1 VTPSIRILI
10 ADDHPLM
17 RQGLH
22 EVCAGVIG
30 FVVVAE
36 ACNGA
41 EAVAL
46 RRTTQ
51 PDVILMDLAMPT
63 MDGAEAIRRILRE
76 APASRIIVIT
86 MFAEDSYLLAAAR
99 AGARAYLRKT
109 VEPEEL
115 IATIRAV
122 HRGEFLIDPI
132 VAARVMSEIY
142 QRARDDSRSEA
153 LSEQEIEVL
162 RLLARGLDNREIA
175 AGLGVTAH
183 AVSNRLRSI
192 YQKLRLTNRTQAAL
206 YALRRGWATLDEP
219 DP

>member
-1 VTPSIRILI
+1 MTPSIRILI

-17 RQGLH
+17 REGLRD
-22 EVCAGVIG
+22 VCAAAAG
-30 FVVVAE
+30 FVVVGE
-36 ACNGA
+36 AGNGA

-76 APASRIIVIT
+76 APASRIIVVT
-86 MFAEDSYLLAAAR
+86 MFAEESYLLAAAR

-115 IATIRAV
+115 IAAIRAV
-122 HRGEFLIDPI
+122 HRGEYLIDPI
-132 VAARVMSEIY
+132 VAARVMSEIH
-142 QRARDDSRSEA
+142 QRARDDIRSEG
-153 LSEQEIEVL
+153 LSEHEIEVL
-162 RLLARGLDNREIA
+162 RLVARGLDNREIGA
-175 AGLGVTAH
+175 RLGVTAH
-183 AVSNRLRSI
+183 AVANRLRAI
-192 YQKLRLTNRTQAAL
+192 YPKLRLTNRTQAAL
-206 YALRRGWATLDEP
+206 YSLRRGWATLDEP